1 MQKSWKFNFLT
12 SRDFFLTSLFVAIS
26 SSLIHVVHLVYNIG
40 LEIFFCSSP
49 ENFRKKF
56 TSEIRNL
63 KLFNYI
69 CLPQQAQVKNY
80 ENQPTAGGKFGIS
93 SRHMR
98 KFLNNQSAAGAKFL
112 KISPLQ
118 AKISEYQAAAG
129 EFFWI
134 SARHRQKIL
143 TDLERNL
150 NIFWWEFCQA
160 SKGNFFLIGNFLSGA
175 ASQTGFS
182 Q

>member
-1 MQKSWKFNFLT
+1 MQQSWKFNFLT

-26 SSLIHVVHLVYNIG
+26 SFLIHVIYRVYNIG
-40 LEIFFCSSP
+40 LKNIFCSSR
-49 ENFRKKF
+49 ENFRKKL
-56 TSEIRNL
+56 TSAAAAGE
-63 KLFNYI
+63 KLWS
-69 CLPQQAQVKNY
+69 Y

-160 SKGNFFLIGNFLSGA
+160 SKEIFFLIGNFLSGA
-175 ASQTGFS
+175 ASQTAFS